1 MSQYIIFGTLI
12 IVSVIIIT
20 LIRLKNQKLQP
31 DRDNTRRASGM
42 TFPEREVPNDKL
54 VIIEDISEADIRK
67 VVQEFCNTYNKKSYQ
82 AIPRLIRLSDK
93 RFAITFPYNIR
104 WEIFCFF
111 INYLHYP
118 VELDRAFPVVG
129 WATAQSTDNWI
140 TADSAN
146 KQVMLYISDSD
157 TEYDNVYLTT
167 SDNIGYKLGFAN
179 GPEKQLLNIP
189 EKAYM
194 PPPVTVGVLATRSY
208 TDFK

>member
-1 MSQYIIFGTLI
+1 MSQYIFGTLI
-12 IVSVIIIT
+12 IVLVIIIT

-31 DRDNTRRASGM
+31 DRGTRRASGM
-42 TFPEREVPNDKL
+42 PFPEQAVPNDKL

-67 VVQEFCNTYNKKSYQ
+67 VVQEFCNAYNKRSYQ
-82 AIPRLIRLSDK
+82 AIPRLIQLADK
-93 RFAITFPYNIR
+93 KFAVTFPYNIK

-118 VELDRAFPVVG
+118 LGLDRAFPIVG

-179 GPEKQLLNIP
+179 GQEKQLLSTLG
-189 EKAYM
+189 KAYI
-194 PPPVTVGVLATRSY
+194 PPSVAVSALATKAY

>member
-1 MSQYIIFGTLI
+1 
-12 IVSVIIIT
+12 
-20 LIRLKNQKLQP
+20 
-31 DRDNTRRASGM
+31 M

-67 VVQEFCNTYNKKSYQ
+67 VVQEFCNAYNKKSYQ
-82 AIPRLIRLSDK
+82 AIPRLIQLADK
-93 RFAITFPYNIR
+93 KFAVTFPYNIR
-104 WEIFCFF
+104 WDLFCFF

-118 VELDRAFPVVG
+118 VELDRVFPVVG

-157 TEYDNVYLTT
+157 TEYDNVYLIT
-167 SDNIGYKLGFAN
+167 SDNIGYKLGFAS
-179 GPEKQLLNIP
+179 GQEKQLLNIP
-189 EKAYM
+189 EKAYI
-194 PPPVTVGVLATRSY
+194 PPHVTVSTLATRSY